1 MFLSPSWIEES
12 KKVLDIQM
20 HSSWESIDILCA
32 IRLLTFQ
39 HQQERYSVL
48 RYWIFSFWGLG
59 LVSIGFMLEQKYVQD
74 ISRVYNISKWS
85 YVQGVSKRSFYENE
99 LRAMT
104 KFTVRNRGW
113 KKR

>member
-12 KKVLDIQM
+12 KKVLDIQIK
-20 HSSWESIDILCA
+20 SSWESLDKLCA

-39 HQQERYSVL
+39 HQQERFL
-48 RYWIFSFWGLG
+48 IFSFWGLG
-59 LVSIGFMLEQKYVQD
+59 LVSIGFVLEQKYVQD

-113 KKR
+113 KKM